1 MIDPIAKAGTHG
13 SRDSSS
19 TQLNPASFQCAGAS
33 PRTAAVATPGAKVG
47 QEPTENA
54 STRHADP
61 IRVAL
66 IDALQ
71 FSRDCLGRAFH
82 ALNQGLAVIPFA
94 SIEECVGAE
103 HASFDV
109 VLYCNHDDGAFEK
122 VTLQYVKALRDRFGE
137 VPVVVLSDA
146 REALQIGSIRRVL
159 DSGARGLVPT
169 ITTEVP
175 AVLSAIRFVKDG
187 GTFVPID
194 LMLSKRAPRPAADGD
209 EIANRLTPR
218 QKTVLS
224 HLRLG
229 KQNKIIAYE
238 LGMTESTVKVH
249 IRNIMR
255 KTGATNR
262 TQAVY
267 NSQQLGTY

>member
-1 MIDPIAKAGTHG
+1 MP
-13 SRDSSS
+13 
-19 TQLNPASFQCAGAS
+19 
-33 PRTAAVATPGAKVG
+33 
-47 QEPTENA
+47 NA
-54 STRHADP
+54 DANRADL

-66 IDALQ
+66 IDALR
-71 FSRDCLGRAFH
+71 FSRDCLARAFR
-82 ALNQGLAVIPFA
+82 ALNQGLTIIPFA
-94 SIEECVGAE
+94 SIEECTLTEPGN
-103 HASFDV
+103 FDV
-109 VLYCNHDDGAFEK
+109 ILYCGHDDGTFEN
-122 VTLQYVKALRDRFGE
+122 VTLQHVRALRDKFYN

-146 REALQIGSIRRVL
+146 REAVRVRNIRRAL
-159 DSGARGLVPT
+159 DSGASGFVPT
-169 ITTEVP
+169 IATEFP

-194 LMLSKRAPRPAADGD
+194 LMLSKREPRPTTDSD
-209 EIANRLTPR
+209 EPSNRLTPR

-267 NSQQLGTY
+267 NSQQLDAY

>member
-1 MIDPIAKAGTHG
+1 MSDLIAKAGVHFG
-13 SRDSSS
+13 RDSSIRGPDS
-19 TQLNPASFQCAGAS
+19 TLSRCASAS
-33 PRTAAVATPGAKVG
+33 LPTALVAAPVVKGN
-47 QEPTENA
+47 QESTENA
-54 STRHADP
+54 ESHHSKP

-71 FSRDCLGRAFH
+71 LSRDSLSRAFH
-82 ALNQGLAVIPFA
+82 ALNQGLDLIPFA
-94 SIEECVGAE
+94 SIEECVGVERAD
-103 HASFDV
+103 FDV
-109 VLYCNHDDGAFEK
+109 ILYCNHDDGAFEK
-122 VTLQYVKALRDRFGE
+122 GTLRHVKALRERFGE

-146 REALQIGSIRRVL
+146 REAMQIGSIRRVL
-159 DSGARGLVPT
+159 DSGARGFVPT

-194 LMLSKRAPRPAADGD
+194 LMLSKRVPQLTADGD
-209 EIANRLTPR
+209 ERDNRLTPR

-255 KTGATNR
+255 KMGATNR

-267 NSQQLGTY
+267 NSQHLGAY

>member
-1 MIDPIAKAGTHG
+1 MERTGTGH
-13 SRDSSS
+13 SD
-19 TQLNPASFQCAGAS
+19 C
-33 PRTAAVATPGAKVG
+33 
-47 QEPTENA
+47 
-54 STRHADP
+54 

-71 FSRDCLGRAFH
+71 LSRDCLARAFH
-82 ALNQGLAVIPFA
+82 ALNQGLAIIPFA
-94 SIEECVGAE
+94 SIGECIAVE
-103 HASFDV
+103 HAGFDV
-109 VLYCNHDDGAFEK
+109 ILYCNHDDGMFEN
-122 VTLQYVKALRDRFGE
+122 VTLQYVRALRDRFVD

-146 REALQIGSIRRVL
+146 REALRVGNVRRVL
-159 DSGARGLVPT
+159 DSGARGFVPT

-194 LMLSKRAPRPAADGD
+194 LMLSKRVPQLTADGD

-218 QKTVLS
+218 QKMVLS

-255 KTGATNR
+255 KMGATNR

-267 NSQQLGTY
+267 NSQQLGAY